1 MAESKKRKLTGNK
14 KRFAEEFLI
23 DRNAKQAAIRAG
35 YSVKTAY
42 SQGQRLKK
50 DPLVKEYI
58 DRFTDKQSAKLNL
71 TAERVLEEIAK
82 MAFFNP
88 KDLFNADGSPK
99 AISDLGDDVAA
110 AITGLDVGL
119 LTTTDKNETPKAYI
133 KKFKTSKQAAL
144 DMARKYL
151 GLDQTS
157 ESHSL
162 ELEIKRLQLEKQ
174 ALELELLKA
183 KKLELDAEDE
193 LPDVVEVIV
202 KDARVRDA

>member
-71 TAERVLEEIAK
+71 TAGAIA
-82 MAFFNP
+82 
-88 KDLFNADGSPK
+88 
-99 AISDLGDDVAA
+99 
-110 AITGLDVGL
+110 
-119 LTTTDKNETPKAYI
+119 
-133 KKFKTSKQAAL
+133 
-144 DMARKYL
+144 
-151 GLDQTS
+151 
-157 ESHSL
+157 
-162 ELEIKRLQLEKQ
+162 
-174 ALELELLKA
+174 
-183 KKLELDAEDE
+183 
-193 LPDVVEVIV
+193 VEVHMVNVPSAVHIAGGEFV
-202 KDARVRDA
+202 RVHPLGGVEDDISAIEDKLNTNAMIDDLYWWTDALKTARAATRAEAA